1 MTPRGRTLE
10 NGVQLCSGRK
20 KWQLEIGEQSNE
32 GDHKSTRPDQI
43 SPLFARIWRRRE
55 VHRENKDGGS
65 GVHAKLIFSR
75 AASRPSRFWHYGSTG
90 SFSSNQ
96 DFERGFFEEEKE
108 GKVTTDQDRTSEGK
122 DKWKQVPLALKT
134 VIFFWYFFLLCFGFM
149 FYIFLYLKND
159 YWLKISMNVIVFFY
173 K

>member
-1 MTPRGRTLE
+1 MESSFAVVGKSDSWKSE
-10 NGVQLCSGRK
+10 NKATRA
-20 KWQLEIGEQSNE
+20 ITN
-32 GDHKSTRPDQI
+32 RPDQTK
-43 SPLFARIWRRRE
+43 SRHCLPEF
-55 VHRENKDGGS
+55 DGGERCTEKTKMAAAACTLNWFS
-65 GVHAKLIFSR
+65 LAQHHDCHDFGIMARRGVLAQIKL
-75 AASRPSRFWHYGSTG
+75 WEG
-90 SFSSNQ
+90 
-96 DFERGFFEEEKE
+96 GFVEEKE
-108 GKVTTDQDRTSEGK
+108 GKVTTDQDRTSVGK